1 VRSWLKDNE
10 QFSDGVN
17 VMKEFEGRSI
27 SVLKLSAKRNA
38 ILTCVVEGKD
48 GRTSKNA
55 RILIV
60 EGKFDG
66 YLG

>member
-1 VRSWLKDNE
+1 MR
-10 QFSDGVN
+10 
-17 VMKEFEGRSI
+17 EFEGRSI

-38 ILTCVVEGKD
+38 TLTCVVEGKN
-48 GRTSKNA
+48 GKTSKNA

-60 EGKFDG
+60 EGKFD